1 MTPLIAQPAF
11 QLYALCSAFLIL
23 ILYALGFYTAKVRAD
38 RKKVLNFEDV
48 RINGGAVVVEV
59 EHPDVQ
65 RVQRAHRNALENAV
79 PFFAI
84 GFLYTQTSPSMAMLQ
99 GLFVV
104 FISVRL
110 LHAIF
115 YLGARQPFR
124 TVSFA
129 VGGLV
134 NVIMAVQV
142 IRAVL

>member
-1 MTPLIAQPAF
+1 MTPLIAHPAF

-23 ILYALGFYTAKVRAD
+23 VLYALGFYTAKVRAD

>member
-23 ILYALGFYTAKVRAD
+23 ILYALGFDTAKVRAD

-48 RINGGAVVVEV
+48 RINGGAVIVEI

-99 GLFVV
+99 GLFGV
-104 FISVRL
+104 FVAVRL

-124 TVSFA
+124 TISFA